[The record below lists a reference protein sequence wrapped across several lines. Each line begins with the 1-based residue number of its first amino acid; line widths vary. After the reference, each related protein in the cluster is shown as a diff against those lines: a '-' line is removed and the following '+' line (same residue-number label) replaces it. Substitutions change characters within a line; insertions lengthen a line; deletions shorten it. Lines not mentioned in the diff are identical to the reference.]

1 MTTPTEPLRRSYSVP
16 GTDLGALEWPGASFD
31 APVLLAVH
39 GITANAW
46 TYAPVARLLDGRMRV
61 ISLDL
66 RGRGASSTAPAPY
79 GIRRHSE
86 DVAAVITQLG
96 GGPVVLSG
104 HSMGTYV
111 ALLCAENHSDLVRS
125 LILVDGAVPIARP
138 EGLDPQVQLDAV
150 LGPSLARLRQTWDS
164 PEAYRAMWEAHPAFA
179 GGISPE
185 VERYVMDDLV
195 SGPDGYRSK
204 VLEDAVRQDGAELLL
219 DQVVRT
225 SLDRQSVPITMVRA
239 EKGILAQPTPLISEE
254 HVAAYPQ
261 HRWVTI
267 PGSNHYD
274 VLMGEAGATAVATAA
289 LHAVGLG

>member
-16 GTDLGALEWPGASFD
+16 GADLGALEWPGATSD

-46 TYAPVARLLDGRMRV
+46 TYAPVARLIDGRMRV

-66 RGRGASSTAPAPY
+66 RGRGASSTAPPPY

-86 DVAAVITQLG
+86 DVAAVITQLR

-111 ALLCAENHSDLVRS
+111 ALLCAENHPDLVRS
-125 LILVDGAVPIARP
+125 MILVDGAVPIERP
-138 EGLDPQVQLDAV
+138 EGLDPQAQLDAV

-164 PEAYRAMWEAHPAFA
+164 PESYRAMWEAHPAFT

-195 SGPDGYRSK
+195 AGPDGYRSK

-225 SLDRQSVPITMVRA
+225 SLDRQSLPITMIRA
-239 EKGILAQPTPLISEE
+239 EKGILAQPTPLISAEQ
-254 HVAAYPQ
+254 VAAYPQ
-261 HRWVTI
+261 HQWVTI

-289 LHAVGLG
+289 LHAAGLG